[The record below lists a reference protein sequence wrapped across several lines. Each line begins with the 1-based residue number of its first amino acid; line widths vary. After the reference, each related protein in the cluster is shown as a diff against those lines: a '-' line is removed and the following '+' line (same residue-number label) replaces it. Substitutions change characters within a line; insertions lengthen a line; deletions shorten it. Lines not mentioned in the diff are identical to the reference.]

1 MYSSLCWTTETAPLH
16 SALGQSH
23 FPQQPTSRL
32 DQERLYQLPDKKG
45 HGVTNICAGNSVL
58 EAWVETKERGVAE
71 VEGETDKPASKVM
84 FAQNVP
90 PEIAVQYGREEN
102 VTLCK

>member
-1 MYSSLCWTTETAPLH
+1 MPWGRAISPSSPPHAWIRKDSINFQT
-16 SALGQSH
+16 
-23 FPQQPTSRL
+23 
-32 DQERLYQLPDKKG
+32 KKG

-71 VEGETDKPASKVM
+71 VERETDKPASNVM

>member
-1 MYSSLCWTTETAPLH
+1 M
-16 SALGQSH
+16 
-23 FPQQPTSRL
+23 
-32 DQERLYQLPDKKG
+32 
-45 HGVTNICAGNSVL
+45 TNICAGNSVL

-90 PEIAVQYGREEN
+90 PEIAVQEG
-102 VTLCK
+102 KKM